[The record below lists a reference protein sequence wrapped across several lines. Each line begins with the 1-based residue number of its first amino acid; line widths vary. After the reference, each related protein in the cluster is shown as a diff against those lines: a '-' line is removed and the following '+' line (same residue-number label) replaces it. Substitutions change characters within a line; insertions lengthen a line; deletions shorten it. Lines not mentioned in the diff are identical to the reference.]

1 MSAVL
6 ALDFDGVICSSI
18 REVLVV
24 ALEAYDRIEGG
35 SLLVR
40 DVRARRGD
48 RPWHDHPLERD
59 PVYAPFVDLL
69 PLGNRAEDF
78 GAACVAVERGL
89 GIADQAG
96 YDDLFESLDDGW
108 KRRYHE
114 LFYAERERL
123 RRADP
128 DGWLDLHRDYPP
140 FTDLLRRRA
149 GDAELAIATAKDGR
163 SVRLLLERF
172 GLADLFP
179 PDRVLDKDTGRSKT
193 AHLSALADAV
203 GVDPASI
210 TFVDDKVNHL
220 VDVAPLGVRPVLAGW
235 GYNGDRE
242 RREAR
247 DRGFATAT
255 LGTAESVLFDGETA

>member
-1 MSAVL
+1 MVL

-24 ALEAYDRIEGG
+24 ALEAYDRIEDG
-35 SLLVR
+35 SELVR
-40 DVRARRGD
+40 TVRARRGD
-48 RPWHDHPLERD
+48 RPWHDSPLDRD
-59 PVYAPFVDLL
+59 PVFAPFVELL

-78 GAACVAVERGL
+78 GAACLAVERDL
-89 GIADQAG
+89 DVADQDA
-96 YDDLFESLDDGW
+96 YDRLFASLDEGW

-123 RRADP
+123 RDADP
-128 DGWLDLHRDYPP
+128 DGWLALHHDYPP
-140 FTDLLRRRA
+140 FTELLQRRA

-172 GLADLFP
+172 GLAALFP

-193 AHLSALADAV
+193 VHLSALADRL

-235 GYNGDRE
+235 GYNAERE

-247 DRGFATAT
+247 SRGFAVAT
-255 LGTAESVLFDGETA
+255 LGTAEAVLLDGRSG